1 MGARAQGSN
10 RETGIEPAI
19 GDAVSFGPFRLH
31 VRQRRLE
38 KNGIA
43 VPLGARAFDI
53 LVALI
58 ERAGTVVSK
67 SDLMARAWPHTT
79 VDDSALRVQV
89 VALRK
94 VLGEGDA
101 GARYLT
107 TVSGQG
113 YCFVARI
120 LRRDEAA
127 PSTPD
132 RDHIVATSNLP
143 ARPPQLIGRDHAVQ
157 DIADQLTRG
166 RFVTVVGPGG
176 IGKTTVAISVAH
188 ALLPQFDGAVHF
200 LDLGTL
206 READQVA
213 SLIAATLGLGGQ
225 AGNPADR
232 LVSFARDKRLLLV
245 LDCCE
250 HVIETSAAIAERLY
264 KEAAQVHVLA
274 TSRESLR
281 VEGEHVYRLPPLASP
296 PDETNITA
304 TEALAFPAV
313 QLFVERAN
321 ASSGQFELD
330 DAEAPLVAELC
341 RRLDGI
347 ALAIELAAGR
357 VGAYGI
363 KHTIELLSDQFRLL
377 WKGRRT
383 APPRHQTLRAT
394 LDWSYNL
401 LSEPERTTLRRL
413 SVLVG
418 NFTLDAARA
427 IASAEDSDDAQ
438 TIASV
443 ANLVA
448 KSILTVSATG
458 PFAQYRLL
466 DTMRGYAREKLSAS
480 ADANATAARHA
491 RHFLRL
497 LETSDEAERGEPGGI
512 ASQLGNI
519 SAALAWCF
527 SAQGGRTTGVALAAA
542 AMPLFLEM
550 SLLAECQT
558 WAELALDALDGTDR
572 DIRRELDLHAALG
585 LARMWTGG
593 TTESVESC
601 LLHALRLAEQSNDIP
616 NQLRLID
623 ELHLL
628 HFMAGNAD
636 SALEIARR
644 GVATAEA
651 NDDFDALAR
660 MQVSLGV
667 SLLLI
672 GDIAAARSHVEA
684 ALSHQPTFESHGR
697 GRFSLDY
704 PDRAHITLARILW
717 LQGYPD
723 QAMEMARQAI
733 GHAVA
738 LHHPLR
744 LIRALLWAFAVYA
757 WNGEAEA
764 YEDYAN
770 CIIEESG
777 KHTLGPFQAIG
788 EAVKGVIRAAQG
800 RIEESLILLRLA
812 LDKIGDHRYGP
823 ITDFNMH
830 LAEGLARAGQR
841 GDALEMFDETIARAG
856 RFNYRLELPE
866 MLRLKAELLLSG
878 PSPDVSLAERL
889 LNESLAV
896 ARQQS
901 ARAWELRTA
910 ISLARLWMQQGRE
923 DEARALLAPVHGQF
937 TEGFDSRD
945 LKAAREL
952 LDRLDRRRRE
962 RAGRRL

>member
-10 RETGIEPAI
+10 REAGTEPAI
-19 GDAVSFGPFRLH
+19 GDGVSFGPFRLH
-31 VRQRRLE
+31 VTQRRLE
-38 KNGIA
+38 KNGIP

-67 SDLMARAWPHTT
+67 TDLMARAWPHTT
-79 VDDSALRVQV
+79 VDESALRVQV

-94 VLGEGDA
+94 LLGEGDA

-120 LRRDEAA
+120 GRRDEAA
-127 PSTPD
+127 PSSPD
-132 RDHIVATSNLP
+132 PQAVVATYNLP
-143 ARPPQLIGRDHAVQ
+143 ARPPQLIGRNDAVQ
-157 DIADQLTRG
+157 DIVDQLSRG

-206 READQVA
+206 RDADQVP

-250 HVIETSAAIAERLY
+250 HVIETSAVIAERLY

-281 VEGEHVYRLPPLASP
+281 VEGEHVHRLPPLASP
-296 PDETNITA
+296 PDETDITA
-304 TEALAFPAV
+304 TDALAFPAV

-330 DAEAPLVAELC
+330 DADAPQVAELC

-427 IASAEDSDDAQ
+427 IASAEDPDDAQ
-438 TIASV
+438 TVASV

-448 KSILTVSATG
+448 KSILSVSVTS

-466 DTMRGYAREKLSAS
+466 DTMRGYAREKLGAS
-480 ADANATAARHA
+480 ADADATAARHA
-491 RHFLRL
+491 RHFLHL
-497 LETSDEAERGEPGGI
+497 LEAGDDGERGEPAGI

-527 SAQGGRTTGVALAAA
+527 SAQGDRTTGVALAAA

-550 SLLAECQT
+550 SLLAECQV
-558 WAELALDALDGTDR
+558 WAELALDALDGI

-593 TTESVESC
+593 TAESVESC
-601 LLHALRLAEQSNDIP
+601 LLHALRLAEQSNDIS

-636 SALEIARR
+636 SALDIARR
-644 GVATAEA
+644 GVATAAA

-672 GDIAAARSHVEA
+672 GDIAAARAHVEA
-684 ALSHQPTFESHGR
+684 ALSHQTAIEPLGR
-697 GRFSLDY
+697 GHFSLDY
-704 PDRAHITLARILW
+704 PDRARITLARILW

-723 QAMEMARQAI
+723 QAMEMAQQAI
-733 GHAVA
+733 AHAIA
-738 LHHPLR
+738 LRHPLR
-744 LIRALLWAFAVYA
+744 LTRALLWAFAVYA

-777 KHTLGPFQAIG
+777 KHALGPFQAIG

-812 LDKIGDHRYGP
+812 LEKIGDHRYGP
-823 ITDFNMH
+823 ITDFGMY

-841 GDALEMFDETIARAG
+841 GDALEMIDETIARAR

-866 MLRLKAELLLSG
+866 MLRLKAELLLSARE
-878 PSPDVSLAERL
+878 PDVALAERL

-901 ARAWELRTA
+901 ALAWELRTA

-923 DEARALLAPVHGQF
+923 DEARALLAAVHGQF
-937 TEGFDSRD
+937 TEGFGSTD

-952 LDRLDRRRRE
+952 LDVLDRRSRE
-962 RAGRRL
+962 RAGRSS